1 MESGIKNL
9 VRKNILNLKPYSSAR
24 SEYKGAAS
32 VLLDANE
39 NSFGSPLSENFNRY
53 PDPLQTHL
61 KQKLAVLKG
70 VLPSNICIGNGS
82 DELIDHIIRIFC
94 NPGKDEIITCPPTFK
109 MYEVAAAIND
119 IAVKKVLLDPSFNP
133 DVEEIL
139 KQVTENTKVIFL
151 CSPNN
156 PTGNNLS
163 AKAIQLILESFK
175 GIVVIDEAYIDFSEQ
190 PSFIEQINRHPH
202 LVVLQTMSK
211 AWGLAGLRI
220 GMAFSNTEIIE
231 LMTRI
236 KMPYNV
242 NAASQTLAL
251 DALANRSQVEKWR
264 DEIIGERNWLS
275 NQLKQF
281 NFIENIYPS
290 DANFILIRVRD
301 AQALYSFLISESII
315 IRNQSSQPTLNNCLR
330 ITVGTPEENKM
341 LIREMKKFQS

>member
-175 GIVVIDEAYIDFSEQ
+175 GIVVIDAAYIDLSEQ